1 MSNEVKF
8 KSGTHEEYV
17 ARLNA
22 EGGVDAS
29 ALYFVTK
36 DVSTMDGVD
45 FGGTIYRGADALG
58 TTCADHLKTVETI
71 QIAGGPLANNVAESN
86 EVWPWKDEAGNKI
99 IPAGKSV
106 QEILSAMF
114 LKVVNGTV
122 KWGSASWSPSLA
134 KPTISLSEAGPVE
147 VGSTVTIS
155 TLSAGAADGKSRSA
169 TCTCSQGYFNAD
181 DSGNA
186 TGSHQSG
193 NKTISVKAEVTGEA
207 SLACTWNGNA
217 INASDNL
224 IVGVGTNTVK
234 AAQSGQTATCEAL
247 PSTKVFAAT
256 NTKSLLA
263 DTSASFSESKP
274 SDKPLTSENTDTI
287 EGKYK
292 YFIGCYGDST
302 FADKTYT
309 VESIRETDKKQEGF
323 VDGTTIDTT
332 ITVPAGTKGMYI
344 AIPEGVDNTG
354 ASLNVIQTTAL
365 NTPVGGEMAEN
376 VRAMDGFAC
385 AGTATK
391 NYKVFTWSFP
401 GGTAGEETFSI
412 TSF

>member
-8 KSGTHEEYV
+8 RSGTYEEYE
-17 ARLNA
+17 ARLKS

-36 DVSTMDGVD
+36 DVSTQDGVD

-71 QIAGGPLANNVAESN
+71 QIAGGPLANDVAESN
-86 EVWPWKDEAGNKI
+86 EVWPWKDDAGNKI
-99 IPAGKSV
+99 IPAGKSI

-122 KWGSASWSPSLA
+122 TWKSVTGSATINQ
-134 KPTISLSEAGPVE
+134 PTITLSSDGPVE

-155 TLSAGAADGKSRSA
+155 KLTAGTVDAKTRSV
-169 TCTCSQGYFNAD
+169 TCTCTQGYFEAD
-181 DSGNA
+181 ADGNA
-186 TGSHQSG
+186 TGSHKSG
-193 NKTISVKAEVTGEA
+193 NKTVSVTGSITGTA
-207 SLACTWNGNA
+207 TLSCTWNGNA

-224 IVGVGTNTVK
+224 VVGEGTNTVM
-234 AAQSGQTATCEAL
+234 ASQSGQTAVYDTI
-247 PSTKVFAAT
+247 PTTKVFAAT
-256 NTKSLLA
+256 NTKVCLPDASATFNAVKPA
-263 DTSASFSESKP
+263 DQPLDSSK
-274 SDKPLTSENTDTI
+274 TDTI
-287 EGKYK
+287 EGKYM

-302 FADKTYT
+302 YADKTYT
-309 VESIRETDKKQEGF
+309 VESIRTTDKKQDGF
-323 VDGTTIDTT
+323 VNGKTINTT

-344 AIPEGVDNTG
+344 AIPEGIDNTG
-354 ASLNVIQTTAL
+354 AGLNVIQTTAL

-376 VRAMDGFAC
+376 VRTMTAFNC